1 MADRPSGRVPILP
14 PGGLE
19 TPIIAELVTC
29 ENLAQTATWAARWCA
44 AAAGAEAAVLWAPDP
59 VQPMYFCAGVFGS
72 GVRPFLR
79 RTAGRDEGAVLSLLR
94 GREAIAF
101 RREKFSGSKDPF
113 LAGAPDWTEAL
124 LALPIEA
131 EVGVFFLLGLFYR
144 EPAALEASVEG
155 LGPAARTAADALARS
170 LRAERKSGGM
180 LHAIERLTNL
190 YDLSKAFG
198 STLDEAELSQIIVRK
213 AADLTVGEVASL
225 WFLDAE
231 KGEVSLSGTA
241 VNENYDVE
249 APPAAV
255 GGSVIGDVVTGKGA
269 ARRNDI
275 PEGDPAA
282 AEESGYRVRSLLAAP
297 LVDEDETEGAIVVTN
312 KRGRRPEFTE
322 EDEELLQDLAR
333 QAIRALR
340 NARRYGAERKVEE
353 LDALLTVSREITAT
367 LDLGRVMNTIVN
379 ATSALISYDR
389 CAIAIQEKGRLR
401 LGAVSGVEKLDRKTP
416 EHARLEALLD
426 WTFLGGSDVEVSQ
439 NESGA
444 VSAERP
450 ETQEKFKSY
459 FAESGMRS
467 FFGAILKD
475 DEGKL
480 GILSFESEEPLEF
493 DADTREVLQILLN
506 QATVA
511 VRNAQLYQQVP
522 LVGMLKPLAA
532 GRRLMLEV
540 PRRKRLV
547 WGLSAAAVILLLVLV
562 PWRLRLSGP
571 ARVLP
576 GHRAAVTALVD
587 GVVRDVQRR
596 EGDKVA
602 AGDVIATLRDDA
614 YVAALA
620 DAKAAYAIADS
631 AAARARE
638 ESNAGAMFQ
647 AQQRRDEQRARVALE
662 EQNLEATRLSAPI
675 SGTIVTPRLEERVG
689 QNLARGA
696 ELCVVADVGTVTAE
710 VAIDEEDA
718 TLLARDQPADVKLYP
733 FPSRTFHGAVS
744 LVGARMRE
752 QGTSRFVIAE
762 VRIDNP
768 DASIKAGMVG
778 RAKIRVGNRSIATL
792 LLRRPAR
799 WIWSKIWPLLP

>member
-1 MADRPSGRVPILP
+1 MADGP
-14 PGGLE
+14 E
-19 TPIIAELVTC
+19 TPRLEPRVEAALSELIAS
-29 ENLAQTATWAARWCA
+29 ENLAQAAAWAAGWCA
-44 AAAGAEAAVLWAPDP
+44 APAGAEAAAVWAPDP
-59 VQPMYFCAGVFGS
+59 VHPVYVCAGISGS
-72 GVRPFLR
+72 GTKPYLR
-79 RTAGRDEGAVLSLLR
+79 RTASRGEGAVLRLLR

-101 RREKFSGSKDPF
+101 ARREIAASKDP
-113 LAGAPDWTEAL
+113 LLSGAPDWAQAV
-124 LALPIEA
+124 LALPLEP
-131 EVGVFFLLGLFYR
+131 EKGVFFFLCLFYR
-144 EPAALEASVEG
+144 DPARIETAVEA
-155 LGPAARTAADALARS
+155 LGPAARTAADALARA
-170 LRAERKSGGM
+170 LKAERKSAGM

-198 STLDEAELSQIIVRK
+198 STLDEAELSAIIVRK

-225 WFLDAE
+225 WFLDAD
-231 KGEVSLSGTA
+231 KGEVALSGTA

-249 APPAAV
+249 APPDAV
-255 GGSVIGDVVTGKGA
+255 GASVIGDVVTGKA
-269 ARRNDI
+269 IVRRNDI
-275 PEGDPAA
+275 PEDDPAA
-282 AEESGYRVRSLLAAP
+282 TEESGYRVSALLAAP

-389 CAIAIQEKGRLR
+389 CAIAILEKGRLR
-401 LGAVSGVEKLDRKTP
+401 LGAVSGIEKLDRKTP

-426 WTFLGGSDVEVSQ
+426 WAFLGGSDVEVSQ
-439 NESGA
+439 DESGA
-444 VSAERP
+444 VSADRP

-532 GRRLMLEV
+532 GRRLMLDV

-571 ARVLP
+571 ARILP
-576 GHRAAVTALVD
+576 GRRAAVTALVD
-587 GVVRDVQRR
+587 GVVRDVHKR

-614 YVAALA
+614 YLASLA

-638 ESNAGAMFQ
+638 ESNAAAMFQ
-647 AQQRRDEQRARVALE
+647 AQQRREEQRARVALE

-675 SGTIVTPRLEERVG
+675 AGTIVTPRLEERVG

-718 TLLARDQPADVKLYP
+718 TLLARGQPADVKLYP
-733 FPSRTFHGAVS
+733 FPSQTFHGTVG
-744 LVGARMRE
+744 LVGARVRE
-752 QGTSRFVIAE
+752 QGSSRFLIAE

-778 RAKIRVGNRSIATL
+778 RAKIRVGSRSIATL